1 MAAAPTHQPTP
12 AAGPL
17 IIALWLALCA
27 GLAAAQPIRHAMAQ
41 QQSSQVITYEL
52 EVLQLLLDK
61 TRPTHGDYGLQATEV
76 VTQNRAFLQLQAG
89 EVDVLSSMSS
99 TEREAQGLALRVCLY
114 RGLLGV
120 RLPVVLAGRAAE
132 LDALEQPE
140 QLRALRHGQVS
151 DWPDSQI
158 LRANG
163 WRVERMPRLA
173 AFAEL
178 LRRQRIDT
186 FALGAIEVYPIAD
199 AHPELTVLQR
209 WAIAY
214 PSAFYFFVSP
224 RRPELA
230 ERLRRGWEL
239 ALADGSFVALF
250 EQRIAPQ
257 LARARL
263 DQRRWIV
270 LNNPLLP
277 PDTPLDKAPYWHPL
291 VHSKLLP
298 ALNSGKPRP

>member
-1 MAAAPTHQPTP
+1 MASAPTHHPTP
-12 AAGPL
+12 AARPL

-27 GLAAAQPIRHAMAQ
+27 GLATAQPIRHALAQ
-41 QQSSQVITYEL
+41 QQSSHVITYEL

-61 TRPTHGDYGLQATEV
+61 TRPSHGDYALQATEV

-89 EVDVLSSMSS
+89 AVDVLSSMSS

-140 QLRALRHGQVS
+140 QLRHGQVS

-158 LRANG
+158 LLANG

-199 AHPELTVLQR
+199 AHPGLAVLQR

-224 RRPELA
+224 KRPELA

-250 EQRIAPQ
+250 EQRIGPQ

-263 DQRRWIV
+263 DQRRWFV

-291 VHSKLLP
+291 VRSKLLP